1 MKSEQIVAKA
11 IRFLKDQDLEITPEA
26 FSKAFCREMK
36 KEGFYHEECDRLE
49 RFIAR
54 LDEGYQKLIKNYAPK
69 NINELVQ
76 FLISQVN
83 RLNPTEASE
92 YLTAQ
97 YILIVKILRVVKE
110 LRHKEIA
117 KLASTTL
124 DKLENTR
131 NSELLFGLAREWDSM
146 GANYKP
152 TEFEPVKSILAF
164 KSHYLDDLAIE
175 LESFL
180 DRGNRNLEGLVS
192 AVADGLKP
200 SFSQDEAEF
209 ELFKKSLQNNPSAL
223 FQKKTQG
230 ELGRM
235 VSKRVFLDNE
245 AIREKIFEL
254 DDMLDGYYK
263 DFSSSMEISEQGS
276 EKVDSIKKLIEDSN
290 EGDFDSFRLKLSAL
304 VTALGVDMDQAA
316 LTLKSGLSQMK
327 SLKLEVKIL
336 ESELENAKLEARTD
350 FLTQIANRKTLD
362 EEMEWLE
369 ELYLSSDS
377 NYSVIIFEID
387 RFKEINDLYG
397 HLAGDVALTSFAQI
411 MKKKFRDTDI
421 IGRFGGEVFMA
432 ILPKTDANEAKNYAE
447 EVRVAIEATRFV
459 YKENRII
466 VTASVG
472 LAERKNTL
480 SIKELIKAA
489 DFELHN
495 AKETGG
501 NKVYPI

>member
-1 MKSEQIVAKA
+1 MRLEQIAAKA
-11 IRFLKDQDLEITPEA
+11 IKFLKEQDLEITPDS
-26 FSKAFCREMK
+26 FQKAFCREMK
-36 KEGFYHEECDRLE
+36 KAGYYHEECDRLE

-54 LDEGYQKLIKNYAPK
+54 LDEGYQKIIKNYAPK

-83 RLNPTEASE
+83 RLNPSEASE
-92 YLTAQ
+92 YLAAQ
-97 YILIVKILRVVKE
+97 YLLITRILKTVKE

-117 KLASTTL
+117 KLSSTTL
-124 DKLENTR
+124 DKLENTK

-146 GANYKP
+146 SANYKP
-152 TEFEPVKSILAF
+152 TEFDLVKPFLPL

-175 LESFL
+175 MESFL
-180 DRGNRNLEGLVS
+180 DRGNRNLEGLVL
-192 AVADGLKP
+192 AVTEGLKP
-200 SFSQDEAEF
+200 SFSHDEKEF

-223 FQKKTQG
+223 FQKKTQS
-230 ELGRM
+230 ELERM

-263 DFSSSMEISEQGS
+263 EFSASMEMSEQGS
-276 EKVDSIKKLIEDSN
+276 QKIDSIKKLIEDSN
-290 EGDFDSFRLKLSAL
+290 EGNFDSFRLKLSAL
-304 VTALGVDMDQAA
+304 VTALGVDMDEA
-316 LTLKSGLSQMK
+316 TLSLRNGLSQMK
-327 SLKLEVKIL
+327 SLKLEIKIL
-336 ESELENAKLEARTD
+336 EGELASAKQEARTD

-362 EEMEWLE
+362 EEIEWLE
-369 ELYLSSDS
+369 ELYLASEH

-387 RFKEINDLYG
+387 NFKEINDLYG

-421 IGRFGGEVFMA
+421 VGRFGGEVFMA

-447 EVRVAIEATRFV
+447 EVRAGIEATRFV
-459 YKENRII
+459 YKENRIV
-466 VTASVG
+466 VTASAG
-472 LAERKNTL
+472 FADRKNTL
-480 SIKELIKAA
+480 SAKELVKSA

-495 AKETGG
+495 AKQSGG
-501 NKVYPI
+501 NQVYPA